1 MNSGLRMRGI
11 VAGLAACCFA
21 AGAWATSLVPEPA
34 QAGPAYGKPA
44 RAAEAAQTSAP
55 AARAITLAPHITE
68 LIFAAGAGDKIVGTV
83 SSSDFPAAAKAIP
96 RVGDG
101 MNANVENTLTLR
113 PDVVIAWQ
121 PSGAAQTLAPTL
133 SRLGI
138 PLLYSQPQALDD
150 IPAQILRFGKLFA
163 TEKTALPAARAL
175 AARIQALRSSHGR
188 AKRSE
193 ERRVGKE
200 CGRTC
205 RSRWSPYH

>member
-1 MNSGLRMRGI
+1 MKSMAVLQ
-11 VAGLAACCFA
+11 
-21 AGAWATSLVPEPA
+21 LVVLFLMIRRPP
-34 QAGPAYGKPA
+34 
-44 RAAEAAQTSAP
+44 RST
-55 AARAITLAPHITE
+55 RTDTLFPYTTLFRSPHITE

-138 PLLYSQPQALDD
+138 PLL
-150 IPAQILRFGKLFA
+150 
-163 TEKTALPAARAL
+163 
-175 AARIQALRSSHGR
+175 
-188 AKRSE
+188 RSE

-200 CGRTC
+200 CAVRVD
-205 RSRWSPYH
+205 